1 MAPPEPEQSGR
12 DANAAAAA
20 RPRTF
25 EESLARLD
33 AIVHDLEEGSLG
45 LADALARYEEGVGLL
60 SECQSLLERA
70 ERRIELLTGVDPEG
84 NAVVRPFDAAEGES
98 LETKADARSRRRS
111 TSAAADASGAA
122 APTRRRR
129 KPREDQP
136 SEAEHEP
143 GTGATGNVDEPEG
156 LF

>member
-1 MAPPEPEQSGR
+1 MSQPEPQQPGR
-12 DANAAAAA
+12 EADAGAAA
-20 RPRTF
+20 RPKTF

-60 SECQSLLERA
+60 GECQSLLERA
-70 ERRIELLTGVDPEG
+70 ERRIELLTGVDAEG

-98 LETKADARSRRRS
+98 LESKADARSRRRS
-111 TSAAADASGAA
+111 TSAAADASGVAS
-122 APTRRRR
+122 PTRRRR
-129 KPREDQP
+129 KTREDQP
-136 SEAEHEP
+136 PAAEHEP
-143 GTGATGNVDEPEG
+143 GAGAAGNVDEPEG